1 LILSAVTGV
10 RVTGGGTFRLPSF
23 TTTQIS
29 ALSPVNG
36 DMVYNSTTSNV
47 MIYAGGAWGNVFLS

>member
-36 DMVYNSTTSNV
+36 DMVYNSTTSRA
-47 MIYAGGAWGNVFLS
+47 MIYAGGVWGNVFLS